1 MTKLAFPSEEFP
13 AWPAIALQ
21 IPDDWLPVHRPG
33 AVVAARRARDTGTFV
48 PNVVVRI
55 EIRPAGFE
63 TADALT
69 ELRQYVAQRPQGTI
83 SEPVET
89 QADGRQLVGCD
100 LSWVDEQAGTVLQ
113 AHLFAGVAAGRF
125 TQLVQVT
132 GSVGGAQAA
141 EDYPTVTAIMGSLT
155 IGTSEPGA
163 GQR

>member
-21 IPDDWLPVHRPG
+21 VPDGWLPVHRQG

-55 EIRPAGFE
+55 EIRPADFE
-63 TADALT
+63 LADALA
-69 ELRQYVAQRPQGTI
+69 ELRQYAAQRPHGAI

-89 QADGRQLVGCD
+89 QVDGRQLVGCD

-113 AHLFAGVAAGRF
+113 GHLFAAVAAGRF

-132 GSVGGAQAA
+132 GSVGGAQAQA
-141 EDYPTVTAIMGSLT
+141 DYPAVKAIMESLT
-155 IGTSEPGA
+155 IGAPVPGA
-163 GQR
+163 GQG